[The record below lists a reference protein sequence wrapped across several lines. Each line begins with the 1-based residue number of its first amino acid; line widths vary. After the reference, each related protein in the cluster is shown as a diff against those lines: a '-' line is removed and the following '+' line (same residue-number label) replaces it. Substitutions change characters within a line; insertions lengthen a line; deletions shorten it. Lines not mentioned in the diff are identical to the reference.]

1 MTSNSSDPSI
11 STDGGRVAF
20 YSTATALVAGDTNS
34 RGDVFV
40 RDLAAA
46 TTARG
51 SDSFTYDQV
60 NRLIS
65 ASVAGTTETATYDG
79 DGVRVSRQVG

>member
-46 TTARG
+46 TTVRTSLTTAG
-51 SDSFTYDQV
+51 AQV
-60 NRLIS
+60 NE
-65 ASVAGTTETATYDG
+65 ASNGP
-79 DGVRVSRQVG
+79 